1 MRIIC
6 VYDICEVKYLVYW
19 GFLLINEICVFIIEF
34 YLKGNWMG
42 FICFS
47 FKFIFLCKLEIIGVV
62 NGCDFNGFFGVLYK
76 DVRIVVL
83 F

>member
-1 MRIIC
+1 M
-6 VYDICEVKYLVYW
+6 
-19 GFLLINEICVFIIEF
+19 FIIEF